1 MLGGMFRSGAGT
13 RHFASRIM
21 RLQFLVVGVLIVLVT
36 AGTLFASY
44 DRVDSK
50 AEDTSLTIA
59 RTVAVLPEVV
69 EQVSRYAQQDKLDPQ
84 ALAEGELQRLADA
97 VIEHE
102 QAYFVVITEDRGL
115 RLSHPNPEELG
126 KMVSTD
132 PVALKGIE
140 DVSREH
146 GTLGESVRAKVPS

>member
-44 DRVDSK
+44 DRVYSK

-69 EQVSRYAQQDKLDPQ
+69 EQVSRYAQQDKLIRRRSPKESCNV
-84 ALAEGELQRLADA
+84 LL
-97 VIEHE
+97 
-102 QAYFVVITEDRGL
+102 TP
-115 RLSHPNPEELG
+115 S
-126 KMVSTD
+126 S
-132 PVALKGIE
+132 
-140 DVSREH
+140 SR
-146 GTLGESVRAKVPS
+146 SKPISS

>member
-44 DRVDSK
+44 DRVYSK

-69 EQVSRYAQQDKLDPQ
+69 ERVSRYAQQDKLDPQ

-97 VIEHE
+97 VIEQE
-102 QAYFVVITEDRGL
+102 QAYFVVITEDR
-115 RLSHPNPEELG
+115 
-126 KMVSTD
+126 D
-132 PVALKGIE
+132 CA
-140 DVSREH
+140 
-146 GTLGESVRAKVPS
+146 